1 MSSWTLLVL
10 SVLVLLTPRLFV
22 VRGRPGSQADRK
34 PEIHGVLTL
43 CWLVIRFYCFLWHRL
58 VRERWAPL
66 PEHGPAILISNHTCG
81 IDHLVLQ
88 ASSRRVLGF
97 VIAREYYE
105 WRWLRFWCELVG
117 CIPVNRNG
125 RDLAAIRAALKAL
138 KEGRVLPV
146 FPEGHIL
153 PTSGRQLAE
162 MKPGT
167 AYLAIRAQVP
177 VVPAFIAGTPQTDQI
192 TTSMLTPSRA
202 KIFFG
207 EPIDLSDI
215 SPEAAGDRAVQAV
228 VSERFRS
235 SLLKLQ
241 SRAFAAE
248 SGAG

>member
-1 MSSWTLLVL
+1 MSSSTLLVL
-10 SVLVLLTPRLFV
+10 TVLLLLIPRLFI
-22 VRGRPGSQADRK
+22 VRGRPGGQAEMK
-34 PEIHGVLTL
+34 PEIHGVLTA
-43 CWLVIRFYCFLWHRL
+43 CWLVIRLYCSLWHRL
-58 VRERWAPL
+58 IRERWAPL

-88 ASSRRVLGF
+88 ASCRRVLGF

-105 WRWLRFWCELVG
+105 RGWLRFWCELVG

-125 RDLAAIRAALKAL
+125 HDLAAIRAALKAL

-146 FPEGHIL
+146 FPEGHIV
-153 PTSGRQLAE
+153 PSSGRQLDE

-192 TTSMLTPSRA
+192 TTSLVTPSRA
-202 KIFFG
+202 RVLFG

-215 SPEAAGDRAVQAV
+215 PPDAAGDRAVQAV
-228 VSERFRS
+228 VSERFRK
-235 SLLKLQ
+235 SLLELQ
-241 SRAFAAE
+241 SRAIAAQN
-248 SGAG
+248 GAG